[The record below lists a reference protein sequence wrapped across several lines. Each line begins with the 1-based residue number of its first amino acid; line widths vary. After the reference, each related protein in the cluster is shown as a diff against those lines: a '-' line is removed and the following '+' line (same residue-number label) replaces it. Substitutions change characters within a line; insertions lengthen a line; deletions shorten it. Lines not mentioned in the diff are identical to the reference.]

1 LFGHLFSRLHTKQYC
16 YFSQTMTKL
25 NRCAIGDC
33 PKKANNVQVKHWAYI
48 PAWVTGKGSAVFLKP
63 GEKMICSICR
73 HKYRTEHLE
82 ASSKQGTRQN
92 PAPPPPASRSQKSA
106 TMPEAAA
113 SFRAAASTPRTPVLS
128 TGSSKVLTE
137 GAAAGLF
144 PLSKI
149 KVAELRK
156 LLGDR
161 GKNDAGLKDALLRRL
176 LALSKEAPPPLDA
189 AADVARLYKDLQ
201 AAVKIEFSFREQSS
215 WKGGLSLPELQR
227 HAANARLRV
236 LQKSSLREGF
246 VSRCPAD
253 GAPLGF
259 YDAYHLFHN
268 MVTLVIFGSDSGD
281 VLNQKNIRAAAEA
294 TGDFLLISVANAKV
308 DKHSHMATHFFL
320 TSNALTAELRLR
332 GHFQDAVVLETF
344 GRASIAW
351 LRPGRTEEWRTKAL
365 HACNLLLFRIMGRA
379 MHDVAAIRATKKRAM
394 GFTINQLMDLLA
406 NNEARIRWLRTLSA
420 SERSAAKETAVTT
433 RYVESFFSKLMANK
447 GSGEKMTQNE
457 IQGVVCKLDALLLLM
472 RTAGKGFTI
481 AESRRKRKFV
491 EGTDANWNDG
501 TVDDDACAFVRDY
514 FIGVHDFTEEEA
526 TWVAVGMRDYL
537 EKDFLHGL
545 RARVKGYVSGRTS
558 VREHNKKFKKEG
570 QGQCE

>member
-1 LFGHLFSRLHTKQYC
+1 MRGCVCCRSPLF
-16 YFSQTMTKL
+16 
-25 NRCAIGDC
+25 
-33 PKKANNVQVKHWAYI
+33 VKDS
-48 PAWVTGKGSAVFLKP
+48 PAG
-63 GEKMICSICR
+63 
-73 HKYRTEHLE
+73 
-82 ASSKQGTRQN
+82 
-92 PAPPPPASRSQKSA
+92 APPTA
-106 TMPEAAA
+106 
-113 SFRAAASTPRTPVLS
+113 PRL
-128 TGSSKVLTE
+128 
-137 GAAAGLF
+137 
-144 PLSKI
+144 
-149 KVAELRK
+149 
-156 LLGDR
+156 
-161 GKNDAGLKDALLRRL
+161 
-176 LALSKEAPPPLDA
+176 
-189 AADVARLYKDLQ
+189 
-201 AAVKIEFSFREQSS
+201 
-215 WKGGLSLPELQR
+215 
-227 HAANARLRV
+227 
-236 LQKSSLREGF
+236 
-246 VSRCPAD
+246 VS
-253 GAPLGF
+253 

-420 SERSAAKETAVTT
+420 SERSAAKETALTT

-472 RTAGKGFTI
+472 RTAGNGSRLQRAAGSESLSRVPTPTGTMALSTMTRVHSSATTSLGSMTSPRKRQPGSRWGCATTLRRIFSMVCGRVLRATSRGVPRSVSTTRS
-481 AESRRKRKFV
+481 SRRKARASVSSHAAGRCIRKKGILV
-491 EGTDANWNDG
+491 GRQAR
-501 TVDDDACAFVRDY
+501 AFRWK
-514 FIGVHDFTEEEA
+514 FGGGGPLPLF
-526 TWVAVGMRDYL
+526 
-537 EKDFLHGL
+537 KS
-545 RARVKGYVSGRTS
+545 VSIYNKSPGDCTFWFRIIAILGRRWITPPIS
-558 VREHNKKFKKEG
+558 LI
-570 QGQCE
+570 

>member
-1 LFGHLFSRLHTKQYC
+1 
-16 YFSQTMTKL
+16 
-25 NRCAIGDC
+25 
-33 PKKANNVQVKHWAYI
+33 
-48 PAWVTGKGSAVFLKP
+48 
-63 GEKMICSICR
+63 
-73 HKYRTEHLE
+73 
-82 ASSKQGTRQN
+82 
-92 PAPPPPASRSQKSA
+92 
-106 TMPEAAA
+106 
-113 SFRAAASTPRTPVLS
+113 
-128 TGSSKVLTE
+128 
-137 GAAAGLF
+137 LF
-144 PLSKI
+144 PLSKM

-201 AAVKIEFSFREQSS
+201 AAVKIEFAFREQSS

>member
-1 LFGHLFSRLHTKQYC
+1 
-16 YFSQTMTKL
+16 M
-25 NRCAIGDC
+25 A
-33 PKKANNVQVKHWAYI
+33 
-48 PAWVTGKGSAVFLKP
+48 
-63 GEKMICSICR
+63 E
-73 HKYRTEHLE
+73 
-82 ASSKQGTRQN
+82 TR
-92 PAPPPPASRSQKSA
+92 K
-106 TMPEAAA
+106 
-113 SFRAAASTPRTPVLS
+113 
-128 TGSSKVLTE
+128 
-137 GAAAGLF
+137 
-144 PLSKI
+144 
-149 KVAELRK
+149 
-156 LLGDR
+156 DR
-161 GKNDAGLKDALLRRL
+161 GV
-176 LALSKEAPPPLDA
+176 
-189 AADVARLYKDLQ
+189 ADQ
-201 AAVKIEFSFREQSS
+201 
-215 WKGGLSLPELQR
+215 G
-227 HAANARLRV
+227 
-236 LQKSSLREGF
+236 
-246 VSRCPAD
+246 
-253 GAPLGF
+253 
-259 YDAYHLFHN
+259 
-268 MVTLVIFGSDSGD
+268 
-281 VLNQKNIRAAAEA
+281 
-294 TGDFLLISVANAKV
+294 
-308 DKHSHMATHFFL
+308 
-320 TSNALTAELRLR
+320 
-332 GHFQDAVVLETF
+332 
-344 GRASIAW
+344 
-351 LRPGRTEEWRTKAL
+351 L